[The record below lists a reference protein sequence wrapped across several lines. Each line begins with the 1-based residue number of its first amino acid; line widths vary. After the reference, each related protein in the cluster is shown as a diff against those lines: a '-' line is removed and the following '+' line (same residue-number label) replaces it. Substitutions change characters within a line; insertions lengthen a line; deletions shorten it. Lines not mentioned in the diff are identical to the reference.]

1 MRFQCITI
9 QELMVEDAHSILR
22 KSNFFFEKMCKMY
35 NIETK
40 LVLL

>member
-1 MRFQCITI
+1 MRFQCIII

-22 KSNFFFEKMCKMY
+22 KSNFFEKMCKMY
-35 NIETK
+35 NIESK